1 MTIEISD
8 IQLFTL
14 LKAKIG
20 EKEAT
25 AIIEYV
31 KQEAKASSEKTSQ
44 YFTKDLDV
52 LQIHLDLKLEQTK
65 TDMYKAMFVTGLIQL
80 LAILG
85 GVLAIVKFIK

>member
-31 KQEAKASSEKTSQ
+31 KQEVKASSERTSQ
-44 YFTKDLDV
+44 YFTKDIAI
-52 LQIHLDLKLEQTK
+52 LQSHIDSKLEQTK
-65 TDMYKAMFVTGLIQL
+65 TDLIKW
-80 LAILG
+80 ILG
-85 GVLAIVKFIK
+85 LFMALVFMIVGIYLKK

>member
-20 EKEAT
+20 QKKAT

-31 KQEAKASSEKTSQ
+31 KQEAKASFEKTSQ
-44 YFTKDLDV
+44 YLTKDISI
-52 LQIHLDLKLEQTK
+52 LQSHIDSKLEQTK
-65 TDMYKAMFVTGLIQL
+65 TDLIKW
-80 LAILG
+80 ILG
-85 GVLAIVKFIK
+85 LFMALVFMIVGIYIKK

>member
-25 AIIEYV
+25 AVIEYV
-31 KQEAKASSEKTSQ
+31 KQEAEAASLKTSQ
-44 YFTKDLDV
+44 YFAKDIAI
-52 LQIHLDLKLEQTK
+52 LQSHIDSKLEQTK
-65 TDMYKAMFVTGLIQL
+65 TDLIKW
-80 LAILG
+80 ILG
-85 GVLAIVKFIK
+85 LFMALVFMIVGIYLKK